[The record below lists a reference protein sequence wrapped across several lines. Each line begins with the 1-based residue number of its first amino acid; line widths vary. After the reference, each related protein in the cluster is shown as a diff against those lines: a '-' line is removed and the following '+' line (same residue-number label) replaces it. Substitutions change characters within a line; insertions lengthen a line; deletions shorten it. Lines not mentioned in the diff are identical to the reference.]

1 MLAKAN
7 TRNDEPSMSFGEI
20 LETTAARWPD
30 APSIT
35 DEGRTYTWADT
46 ADRCRRLAN
55 ALALRGIRAGD
66 RVAYLGFNS
75 HRLFEMF
82 FAPSLIGAIVVP
94 INFRLSQREMIECL
108 EDSEPRV
115 LVVDG
120 YHLAQ
125 AEALVA
131 ACSAVEIVINASELS
146 TPEYQLSYEALIEET
161 SAEPMGERSGGDDTL
176 VLFFTGGTTGRS
188 KGVMLSHANLLANS
202 RGTIP
207 LYELVELGRY
217 LLVAPMFHT
226 AAGSRVYTAVTLG
239 THTILLPKFDVEEVM
254 ATIEKYKINGLQLV
268 PTMFQMILDHPK
280 LDEFDLSSLKMVGYG
295 ASPMPV
301 ALLQRAIDK
310 FPGIRF
316 CQAYGMTEASPVITT
331 LGPEDHVIS
340 GGGESKLHTVGRP
353 TSYVDLKVVD
363 AMGRSVPQGETG
375 EIVVRGPNIMKGYWR
390 APEQT
395 EAALRDGW
403 YHTGDSGYFD
413 ADGYLVLAGRIK
425 DMIVSGGENVYPI
438 EVENVLSHHP
448 AIVECAV
455 IGVPHQIWGESVHA
469 VVRLREGSP
478 AVTEE
483 ELIQYCRDR
492 IAHYKCPTGITI
504 REEPMPMS
512 GVNKILKTE
521 LRKSFSS
528 D

>member
-20 LETTAARWPD
+20 LGDTASRWPD
-30 APSIT
+30 SPSIT
-35 DEGRTYTWADT
+35 DDGRTFTWGET
-46 ADRCRRLAN
+46 ADRCRRFAN
-55 ALALRGIRAGD
+55 ALAQRGIRAGD

-75 HRLFEMF
+75 HWLFEMF
-82 FAPSLIGAIVVP
+82 FAPSLIGAILVP
-94 INFRLSQREMIECL
+94 INFRLSHREMKECL

-115 LVVDG
+115 LVADAA
-120 YHLAQ
+120 HLPQAQ
-125 AEALVA
+125 ALA
-131 ACSAVEIVINASELS
+131 AECPWIEVVVNASNLP
-146 TPEYQLSYEALIEET
+146 TPAGLLGYETLVTET
-161 SAEPMGERSGGDDTL
+161 SSEPMGEPSSGDDTL

-188 KGVMLSHANLLANS
+188 KGVMLTHASLLANT

-207 LYELVELGRY
+207 LYELVEQECY

-226 AAGSRVYTAVTLG
+226 AAGSRVYTASTLG
-239 THTILLPKFDVEEVM
+239 THTVLLPKFDVEEVM
-254 ATIEKYKINGLQLV
+254 ATIHRYKVNGMQLV

-280 LDEFDLSSLKMVGYG
+280 LEEFDLSSLKMVGYG
-295 ASPMPV
+295 AAPMPV
-301 ALLQRAIDK
+301 ALLQRAIEK
-310 FPGIRF
+310 LPGVRF

-331 LGPEDHVIS
+331 LGPDDHVLS
-340 GGGESKLHTVGRP
+340 GERDTKLHTVGRP
-353 TSYVDLKVVD
+353 TPYVDIKIVD
-363 AMGRSVPQGETG
+363 ALGRSLPQGETG
-375 EIVVRGPNIMKGYWR
+375 EIVARGPNIMKGYWQ

-395 EAALRDGW
+395 RAVLRDGW

-448 AIVECAV
+448 AVAECAV
-455 IGVPHQIWGESVHA
+455 IGVPHKTWGESVHA
-469 VVRLREGSP
+469 VVRLRDGSDL
-478 AVTEE
+478 VTEE

-492 IAHYKCPTGITI
+492 IAHYKCPTGITV

-521 LRKSFSS
+521 LRKEYESK
-528 D
+528 